1 MTGLATGA
9 IFLLFSLCGIA
20 AAGRDT
26 VGDVLR
32 LPSEASRFFHNDDNS
47 DDDSTGTRWA
57 ILLAGSNGYWNY
69 RHQVIIYSSYIYSYI
84 VRDYDGNF
92 LG

>member
-1 MTGLATGA
+1 MTGLAAGA
-9 IFLLFSLCGIA
+9 ILLLISFCGIA

-47 DDDSTGTRWA
+47 DDDSTGTR
-57 ILLAGSNGYWNY
+57 
-69 RHQVIIYSSYIYSYI
+69 
-84 VRDYDGNF
+84 
-92 LG
+92 